1 MYRILLLAICFCYP
15 IISFAQGGGSKHE
28 RVQAQ
33 KIAFFTE
40 RLQLTTTEAEK
51 FWPIYND
58 FQSRKHKIANERRTL
73 TQYFDENSS
82 NMTEKEISESL
93 DKFIELQKKETE
105 LLEMYNEKFKQ
116 ILPEEKVMKIYIT
129 EFQFKNWL
137 LKQLRG
143 NHPARK

>member
-1 MYRILLLAICFCYP
+1 MYRILLLAFCLYFP
-15 IISFAQGGGSKHE
+15 VISFAQGDGSKHE

-40 RLQLTTTEAEK
+40 RLQLTTSEAEK
-51 FWPIYND
+51 FWPVYND
-58 FQSRKHKIANERRTL
+58 FQSRKNKIAGERRTL
-73 TQYFDENSS
+73 TQYFDDNSS
-82 NMTEKEISESL
+82 NMTQEEISESL

-105 LLEMYNEKFKQ
+105 LLETYNEKFKQ